1 MSTPEQLAKAD
12 AKWQAYLAAPKF
24 RHVIR
29 ELDGKLERESYVY
42 STPAGA
48 IELWRRPEAGEV
60 HYSQTGYYGGVE
72 SHSPAPHYEGQTQVP
87 GHCEWVKGGKCY
99 TDGSSL
105 AFDEFEHDFE
115 SPAYLKTAL
124 ASWHASQFGA
134 TQEEATK

>member
-1 MSTPEQLAKAD
+1 MSAEAD

-42 STPAGA
+42 STPDGA

-60 HYSQTGYYGGVE
+60 HRSQTGYYGGVE
-72 SHSPAPHYEGQTQVP
+72 SHSPTPNYEGQPIVP

-105 AFDEFEHDFE
+105 AFDEFEHTFG
-115 SPAYLKTAL
+115 SPDYLKPAL
-124 ASWHASQFGA
+124 ADWHRSRFNARA
-134 TQEEATK
+134 EDNE